1 MSGVAAEHVA
11 MPLCHLCSDVVE
23 NLDHPG
29 VPIEPGDPLDYA
41 CDACFRRLLA
51 DNVRRRA
58 VLRCDG
64 CGAAFG
70 AGCSCPE
77 NRLAIGRGE
86 RRKAKLEEPPRG

>member
-1 MSGVAAEHVA
+1 MSGATAAHVT
-11 MPLCHLCSDVVE
+11 MPLCPLCGHVVE

-29 VPIEPGDPLDYA
+29 APMKPGDPLDYA
-41 CDACFRRLLA
+41 CDACLRRLAA

-58 VLRCDG
+58 VSRCD

-77 NRLAIGRGE
+77 NYLAIGRGE
-86 RRKAKLEEPPRG
+86 RRKAQLEEQP